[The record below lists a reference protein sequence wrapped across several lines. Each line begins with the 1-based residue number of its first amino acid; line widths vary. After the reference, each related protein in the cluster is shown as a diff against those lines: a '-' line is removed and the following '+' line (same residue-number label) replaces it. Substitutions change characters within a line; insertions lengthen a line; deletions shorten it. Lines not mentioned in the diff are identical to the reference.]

1 VNASAQE
8 QALLDLIAA
17 DRARRCSEI
26 LQTAQR
32 QSDELLHEAHRHAR
46 ERLRQALNEARERA
60 RQRVAG
66 AIAQRQTRAR
76 LAQQSSASEF
86 LTHALQRLPAA
97 LTQRWQQA
105 CERRRWVQMA
115 LAQAQQSLPAGPWRI
130 EHADGLQA
138 EDISALGADA
148 GDAANKRFQL
158 NAQLVAGL
166 RIFGNGNCI
175 DASLP
180 GLLSDRE
187 NLAAAL
193 LQAWEQTP

>member
-17 DRARRCSEI
+17 DRTRRCSEI
-26 LQTAQR
+26 LQSAQR

-86 LTHALQRLPAA
+86 LTHALQRLPTA
-97 LTQRWQQA
+97 LTQRWRQA
-105 CERRRWVQMA
+105 CERPRWVQMA
-115 LAQAQQSLPAGPWRI
+115 LAQARQSLPAGPWRI
-130 EHADGLQA
+130 EQADGLRA
-138 EDISALGADA
+138 EEIAALGADA
-148 GDAANKRFQL
+148 SGEASRIFQL
-158 NAQLVAGL
+158 DPQLVAGL

>member
-1 VNASAQE
+1 MNASAQE

-17 DRARRCSEI
+17 DRMQRCSEI
-26 LQTAQR
+26 LQSARR
-32 QSDELLHEAHRHAR
+32 QSDELLREAHRHAR
-46 ERLRQALNEARERA
+46 ERLRQALNEARDRA
-60 RQRVAG
+60 RQRVAA

-76 LAQQSSASEF
+76 LAQQSSASDF
-86 LTHALQRLPAA
+86 LTHALQLLPAA
-97 LTQRWQQA
+97 LTQRWRQPS
-105 CERRRWVQMA
+105 ERLRWAQMA
-115 LAQAQQSLPAGPWRI
+115 LAQAQQSLPPGPWRI

-138 EDISALGADA
+138 EDIAALGADA
-148 GDAANKRFQL
+148 GGAASWRFQL
-158 NAQLVAGL
+158 DPQLVAGL